1 MAGKT
6 TSPPEVRPLAAGELR
21 AAAGLHGRGL
31 PHEFLSRL
39 GRRFLERYYRA
50 FAESPHA
57 AALAAADPGSGRVCG
72 VLIGAFDVRAHYA
85 FVIRRHGAALAAAV
99 AFAALR
105 DPRLL
110 YLLVRTR
117 LVRYLRGVLR
127 SLAYGRAPLPGER
140 EARRVGLLA
149 SVVVEEG
156 FRGAGLGRA
165 LVAEFER
172 RAWERGVEG
181 LELVTL
187 PDGRGAG
194 PFYERLGWEPAG
206 ERVSRSGERYAL
218 YVRWPGGGPR
228 RRAVG

>member
-1 MAGKT
+1 MVGRIAE
-6 TSPPEVRPLAAGELR
+6 PRVRPLAAEELR

-31 PHEFLSRL
+31 PHEFISRF

-57 AALAAADPGSGRVCG
+57 VALGVVDPGSGRVCG

-85 FVIRRHGAALAAAV
+85 FVVRRYGPALALAAA
-99 AFAALR
+99 ASALR

-110 YLLVRTR
+110 YGLVRTR
-117 LVRYLRGVLR
+117 LLRYLRGVLR
-127 SLAYGRAPLPGER
+127 SLAYGKTELPEP
-140 EARRVGLLA
+140 EVRRVGLLA
-149 SVVVEEG
+149 SVVVDEG
-156 FRGAGLGRA
+156 FRGSGIGRA
-165 LVAEFER
+165 LVEDFER
-172 RAWERGVEG
+172 RAWERGLEG
-181 LELVTL
+181 IELVTL

-218 YVRWPGGGPR
+218 YVRRPGNDSSGE
-228 RRAVG
+228 AVG